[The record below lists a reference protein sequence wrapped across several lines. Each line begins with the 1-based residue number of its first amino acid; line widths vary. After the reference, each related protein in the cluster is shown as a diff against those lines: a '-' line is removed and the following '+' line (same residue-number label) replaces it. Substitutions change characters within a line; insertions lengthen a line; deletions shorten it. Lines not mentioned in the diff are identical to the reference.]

1 MGCEFSF
8 NRSVLTN
15 GPAVVKNY
23 SSRVFVVITSLFPLM
38 FFAGFS
44 ISVLQDV
51 VVEDK
56 DFTSSGI
63 CCFVLQQQVVVQE
76 IKS

>member
-15 GPAVVKNY
+15 RPAVVKNY
-23 SSRVFVVITSLFPLM
+23 FSRVFVVITSLFPLM
-38 FFAGFS
+38 FFAGLS
-44 ISVLQDV
+44 VSVLQDV
-51 VVEDK
+51 VVE

-63 CCFVLQQQVVVQE
+63 CCFVLQQQVVV
-76 IKS
+76 

>member
-1 MGCEFSF
+1 MF
-8 NRSVLTN
+8 
-15 GPAVVKNY
+15 KNY
-23 SSRVFVVITSLFPLM
+23 SSIVFVDITTLFPLT

-51 VVEDK
+51 VVEDP
-56 DFTSSGI
+56 DFISSGI
-63 CCFVLQQQVVVQE
+63 CCCVLQQQVVVQE

>member
-1 MGCEFSF
+1 
-8 NRSVLTN
+8 VLTN
-15 GPAVVKNY
+15 RPAVVKND
-23 SSRVFVVITSLFPLM
+23 SSGGFVVITSLFPHM

-51 VVEDK
+51 VVGDQ
-56 DFTSSGI
+56 DFISSGI
-63 CCFVLQQQVVVQE
+63 CCYVLQQQVVVQE

>member
-1 MGCEFSF
+1 
-8 NRSVLTN
+8 
-15 GPAVVKNY
+15 
-23 SSRVFVVITSLFPLM
+23 M

-44 ISVLQDV
+44 ISVLLDV

>member
-15 GPAVVKNY
+15 RPAVVKNY

-56 DFTSSGI
+56 DFISSGI
-63 CCFVLQQQVVVQE
+63 CYSVLQQQVVVQE

>member
-1 MGCEFSF
+1 MGCEFNF

-15 GPAVVKNY
+15 RPDVFKNY
-23 SSRVFVVITSLFPLM
+23 SSRVFVVITSQFPLM

-51 VVEDK
+51 VEDQ
-56 DFTSSGI
+56 DFISSGT
-63 CCFVLQQQVVVQE
+63 CCCVLQQQVVVQE
-76 IKS
+76 IES